1 MDQVRR
7 HDMSKV
13 NKIKCLMTIHRI
25 TLEVE
30 HSLLL
35 GKVSRVGSRVLGVSE
50 AERVGLEGWISST
63 CP

>member
-1 MDQVRR
+1 
-7 HDMSKV
+7 
-13 NKIKCLMTIHRI
+13 MTIHRI

-30 HSLLL
+30 HPLLL
-35 GKVSRVGSRVLGVSE
+35 GKVSGVGARVLGVSE